1 MCGIAG
7 IAALRPVNRQ
17 AVAAMTSLLAHR
29 GPDGDG
35 LWSSADGHIVFGHRR
50 LAVIDVSEA
59 GRQPMTDGADEI
71 AITFNGEIYNY
82 VELAAELRARGAVFR
97 TGTDTEVILE
107 AWRAWGEGCV
117 SHFNG
122 MFAFALHDART
133 GTVFCARDRF
143 GEKPFYFAGGDGFVA
158 FASEY
163 KALFALAPLA
173 VSPDMG
179 RIVSFLAGG
188 TASPDF
194 GPETPFAGISQLCP
208 GECLT
213 LDAKTLEIRRR
224 VYWMPPTET
233 AGAKIEF
240 DDAVAEFRRLLT
252 DSVRL
257 RLRSDVP
264 LGSCL
269 SGGLDSG
276 SIYGLVRDIVG
287 DEVPYNVFTGRF
299 PGSAA
304 DEGAFADEI
313 AKRGNAVRH
322 QVAPDPDR
330 LASEIGEF
338 LWHNELPV
346 DSASQY
352 AQWCVFRLAAEAGVT
367 VLLDGQGSDEVLG
380 GYEQYF
386 AAYLASR
393 AVAGADTA
401 SEEAAIRA
409 RYPAALSMRDQAW
422 KRRGPFGLRKAAA
435 RMLGRGSDFL
445 FGVGS
450 GLAREA
456 ARDVPGS
463 LSLSA
468 ALRRDSHG
476 GFLTTLLRYGDRN
489 SMAHS
494 REVRLPFCD
503 HRILEFA
510 LSLPPEHLMGDAQ
523 TKRLLREAMR
533 GVLPEAIRTR
543 WNKQGF
549 VPPIADWLDRGLI
562 DAVSKRIEAPAFR
575 ADPVWDAG
583 WWTSAVK
590 RYRAGDRALAPSL
603 WKVFVADAW
612 REHFVARAAAMEK
625 HAVFS

>member
-7 IAALRPVNRQ
+7 IAALRPVNRA
-17 AVAAMTSLLAHR
+17 AVVAMTSLLAHR

-35 LWSSADGHIVFGHRR
+35 LWASPDGRIVFGHRR
-50 LAVIDVSEA
+50 LAVIDVSDA
-59 GRQPMTDGADEI
+59 GRQPMTDGTGEI

-82 VELAAELRARGAVFR
+82 VELAAELRAQGAVFR

-107 AWRAWGEGCV
+107 AWRSWGEDCV

-143 GEKPFYFAGGDGFVA
+143 GEKPFYFAAGDGFVA

-163 KALFALAPLA
+163 KALFALAPLPVA
-173 VSPDMG
+173 PDM
-179 RIVSFLAGG
+179 RPIVSFLAG
-188 TASPDF
+188 TAPSLDF
-194 GPETPFAGISQLCP
+194 GPGTPFAGVSQLCP

-213 LDAKTLEIRRR
+213 LDAGTLEIRRR
-224 VYWMPPTET
+224 TYWTPP
-233 AGAKIEF
+233 AGAAGERIAF
-240 DDAVAEFRRLLT
+240 PDAVAGFRRLLT

-287 DEVPYNVFTGRF
+287 DGVPYNVFTGRF

-304 DEGAFADEI
+304 DEGAFADAI

-322 QVAPDPDR
+322 EVAPDPDR
-330 LASEIGEF
+330 LAAELGDF

-352 AQWCVFRLAAEAGVT
+352 AQWCVFRLAAEVGVT

-393 AVAGADTA
+393 TADGADTA
-401 SEEAAIRA
+401 AEEVAIRA

-422 KRRGPFGLRKAAA
+422 KRRGPLALRKLAA
-435 RMLGRGSDFL
+435 RALGRGTDFL
-445 FGVGS
+445 FGVSAAFASGS
-450 GLAREA
+450 PG
-456 ARDVPGS
+456 DPPGPVP
-463 LSLSA
+463 LSA
-468 ALRRDSHG
+468 ALRRDAHG

-510 LSLPPEHLMGDAQ
+510 LSLPAEHLMGEAQ

-533 GVLPEAIRTR
+533 GVLPESIRTR

-562 DAVSKRIEAPAFR
+562 DAVAARVEAPAFR

-583 WWTSAVK
+583 WWRAALK

-603 WKVFVADAW
+603 WKIFVADAW
-612 REHFVARAAAMEK
+612 KEHFVARAAALQK
-625 HAVFS
+625 HAPFA

>member
-7 IAALRPVNRQ
+7 IAALRPVNRE

-35 LWSSADGHIVFGHRR
+35 IWSSADGHIAFGHRR
-50 LAVIDVSEA
+50 LAVIDTSDG
-59 GRQPMTDGADEI
+59 GRQPMTDGRGELTV
-71 AITFNGEIYNY
+71 TFNGEIYNY
-82 VELAAELRARGAVFR
+82 VELATELRARGAVFR

-107 AWRAWGEGCV
+107 AWRAWGEDCV
-117 SHFNG
+117 TRFNG
-122 MFAFALHDART
+122 MFAFALFDART

-143 GEKPFYFAGGDGFVA
+143 GEKPFYLTAGGGFVA

-173 VSPDMG
+173 VTPDMG
-179 RIVSFLAGG
+179 CIVSFLAGSP
-188 TASPDF
+188 ASPDF
-194 GPETPFAGISQLCP
+194 GPDTPFDGVAQLRP

-224 VYWMPPTET
+224 IYWAPPAET
-233 AGAKIEF
+233 ARQAIAFE
-240 DDAVAEFRRLLT
+240 DAVAEFRRLLT

-276 SIYGLVRDIVG
+276 SIYGLVRDAVG
-287 DEVPYNVFTGRF
+287 DGVPYNVFTGRF

-304 DEGAFADEI
+304 DEGAYADEI

-322 QVAPDPDR
+322 EVAPDPER
-330 LASEIGEF
+330 LAAELGAF
-338 LWHNELPV
+338 FWHNELPV

-352 AQWCVFRLAAEAGVT
+352 AQWCVFRLAREAGVT

-393 AVAGADTA
+393 SAEGADTA

-422 KRRGPFGLRKAAA
+422 KRRGPLPFRKLAA

-445 FGVGS
+445 FGVSAGF
-450 GLAREA
+450 ARETV
-456 ARDVPGS
+456 RDAPGS
-463 LSLSA
+463 VSLGA

-510 LSLPPEHLMGDAQ
+510 LSLPPEHLMGEAQ

-533 GVLPEAIRTR
+533 GVLPEIVRTR

-562 DAVSKRIEAPAFR
+562 DAVAERIEAPSFR

-612 REHFVARAAAMEK
+612 KERFVARAAAMEK
-625 HAVFS
+625 HAPFA